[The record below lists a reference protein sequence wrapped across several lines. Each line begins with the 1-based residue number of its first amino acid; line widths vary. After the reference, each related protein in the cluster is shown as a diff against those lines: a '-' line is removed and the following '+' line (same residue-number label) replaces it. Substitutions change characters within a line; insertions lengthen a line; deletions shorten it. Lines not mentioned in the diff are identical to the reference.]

1 MQDDDSSKP
10 AVGVGASVECTAPSP
25 DDITNAVTRP
35 VCLFAALRPSLTFYS
50 LFVGRELARL
60 AVSNK
65 KLVALLYF
73 PPGLTN
79 STYFIEIQRIQPEF
93 KK

>member
-35 VCLFAALRPSLTFYS
+35 VCLFAALRVWAVSWH
-50 LFVGRELARL
+50 VL

-79 STYFIEIQRIQPEF
+79 SAHFIEIQQIQSEF